1 MARSLAEEEG
11 DGLTKNAEISIRGQ
25 IELSSFHP
33 EEIQFLVAGMKRLI
47 AFAIGALAAGAV
59 TAEEKWLSFKGKEGP
74 GKGKHIVLVSGDEEY
89 RSEETMPMLA
99 KILSH
104 RHGFDC
110 TVLFSWSKDG
120 KYIDPNNA
128 AGVKGWDQLAKADLM
143 IIGTRMR
150 TVTPEDAKPMIDFLN
165 AGKPVVGYRTSTH
178 AFKGSGKFDTISAG
192 EWGRKIVGEQWVNHH
207 GKHKGQGARGVIEP
221 ANKDHAILNSVKD
234 IFGPSDVYGVKHLT
248 DKDTILLRGAVTET
262 LDPASKNV
270 TGKQNDPMMALAWLH
285 PYTAPNGTK
294 GQSFCTTMGA
304 SVDFL
309 SEDLRRLVVNAS
321 YHLLGLKV
329 LDKADVDYVDPF
341 YPSFYG
347 FWNGKNAKIWSE
359 RKMVPADFGLGKTPN
374 VKSPPGTPDWPHM
387 PVKK

>member
-1 MARSLAEEEG
+1 
-11 DGLTKNAEISIRGQ
+11 
-25 IELSSFHP
+25 
-33 EEIQFLVAGMKRLI
+33 MKRFLTI
-47 AFAIGALAAGAV
+47 AIGALTACVA
-59 TAEEKWLSFKGKEGP
+59 TAEEKWLSFTGNEGP

-128 AGVKGWDQLAKADLM
+128 GGVRGWDQLAKADLM

-150 TVTPEDAKPMIDFLN
+150 TVAPKDAKYMTDFLN
-165 AGKPVVGYRTSTH
+165 TGKPVVGYRTSTH
-178 AFKGSGKFDTISAG
+178 AFKGSWKFDTISG
-192 EWGRKIVGEQWVNHH
+192 NDWGIKIVGERWVNHH

-234 IFGPSDVYGVKHLT
+234 IFGPSDVYGVKNLI
-248 DKDTILLRGAVTET
+248 DADTVLLRGAVTET
-262 LDPASKNV
+262 LDPTSKNV
-270 TGKQNDPMMALAWLH
+270 SGKQNEPMMALAWLH
-285 PYTAPNGTK
+285 PYTAPNGTTK
-294 GQSFCTTMGA
+294 GQAFCTTMGA

-309 SEDLRRLVVNAS
+309 SEDLRRIVVNAT

-341 YPSFYG
+341 FPSFYG
-347 FWNGKNAKIWSE
+347 FWNGKHAKIWSE
-359 RKMVPADFGLGKTPN
+359 RKMVPADFGLGKTPH
-374 VKSPPGTPDWPHM
+374 VTSPPGTPDWPHM
-387 PVKK
+387 PMKK